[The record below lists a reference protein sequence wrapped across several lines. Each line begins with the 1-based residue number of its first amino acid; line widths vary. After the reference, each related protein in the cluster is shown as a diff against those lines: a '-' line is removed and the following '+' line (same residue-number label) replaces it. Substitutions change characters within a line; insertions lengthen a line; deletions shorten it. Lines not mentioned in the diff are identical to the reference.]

1 MEEILVDSQR
11 RGESLQSSRI
21 RVQDNRAKVWLKFT
35 SVTSFLKCDNSLSVT
50 AKMAFKVNFD
60 LILLVLLLS
69 GKTDFFLKILSKIL
83 KKMGEFFRENQNG
96 QIVKREE

>member
-21 RVQDNRAKVWLKFT
+21 RVQDNITEQKCDF
-35 SVTSFLKCDNSLSVT
+35 FKCDNSFTVWQLNM
-50 AKMAFKVNFD
+50 MAFKVNLD

-69 GKTDFFLKILSKIL
+69 GKTDLF
-83 KKMGEFFRENQNG
+83 
-96 QIVKREE
+96 